1 MTVTVTMMT
10 LTIFRATTGL
20 SSKAGNWGVSGMIVI
35 LLHWNRLYYR
45 DDEQIDDGDSD
56 NGDDGDDDDGVHDD
70 DDDDDDSLALDSSML

>member
-35 LLHWNRLYYR
+35 LLHWNRLYYH
-45 DDEQIDDGDSD
+45 DDEQIDDGDTD

-70 DDDDDDSLALDSSML
+70 DDDNDDSLALDSSML

>member
-1 MTVTVTMMT
+1 MA

-35 LLHWNRLYYR
+35 LLHWNRLYYH
-45 DDEQIDDGDSD
+45 DDEQNDDGDTD

>member
-1 MTVTVTMMT
+1 MMT

-35 LLHWNRLYYR
+35 LLHWNRD
-45 DDEQIDDGDSD
+45 DDEQIDDGDTD

>member
-1 MTVTVTMMT
+1 MMT

-35 LLHWNRLYYR
+35 LLHWNRLYYQDH
-45 DDEQIDDGDSD
+45 DDEQIDDGDTD